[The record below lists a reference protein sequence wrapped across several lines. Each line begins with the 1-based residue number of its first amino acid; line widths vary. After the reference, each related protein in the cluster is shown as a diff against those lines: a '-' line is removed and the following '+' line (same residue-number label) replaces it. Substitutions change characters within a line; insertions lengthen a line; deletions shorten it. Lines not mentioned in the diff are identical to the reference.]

1 MFLIDLRDDIAT
13 VALNPVD
20 CLRLAHACRTADYAL
35 LGAATPADF
44 FGVPAGSTASLPL
57 SAHYQALAVAFETAA
72 YAGEASYTFGQ
83 DEREHLSLAHLE
95 ERYGGRA
102 RRGQGGQ

>member
-1 MFLIDLRDDIAT
+1 MFMVNLSDDIIT
-13 VALNPVD
+13 VALDPLD
-20 CLRLAHACRTADYAL
+20 CLRLAHACRTADYAI
-35 LGAATPADF
+35 LGSALPAGF

-57 SAHYQALAVAFETAA
+57 SAHYQALAVAFEAAA
-72 YAGEASYTFGQ
+72 YAGEASYTFGK
-83 DEREHLSLAHLE
+83 DAWKSLNLAALE